1 MKLESA
7 HIRNFRMLK
16 EMDIDFEDMLSLV
29 IGKNNSG
36 KTSFL
41 IVLQRFLSESKQ
53 EFVFE
58 DFGLE
63 VQQKILELEN
73 KLLKAEGYDEIS
85 LSLKLVISYKQTD
98 SLGAASKLLLDLDS
112 SKTHLVIL
120 FEYVLIYEKYLK
132 LVKDYAEYR
141 GKGIERD
148 FQYYIS
154 NNMRK
159 SFDIRIKALEYGNE
173 GNFKII
179 TNEVVQSIISMET
192 IWAKRDVDNEQ
203 GKSKSLSVLAGKYYA
218 ANVSSDA
225 EFPELQKQ
233 LSETDRSLSGIYQG
247 IFSSIVDEIAKMSYN
262 PKEAE
267 LSVLSTL
274 SEKKIFQDN
283 TTVKYKHQDTLL
295 PEDYNGLGYLNLFAI
310 IFDIRIK
317 LNHLAKKNND
327 EENPTPLNLLFIEEP
342 EAHTHPQMQYI
353 FINNIKK
360 ILKTYC
366 EELGQDFSLQTII
379 STHSSHMVSQCDF
392 KDIKYF
398 YRETFTSVKSRS
410 LKSLYSK
417 MVNEKDDKKKEEQER
432 AYRFVKQYVTLN
444 RAELF
449 FADKAVLIEG
459 DTERILFSAMMKKID
474 DDKADLIK
482 KLKDSETDQSGK
494 IEILQ
499 TEPLLSQNISVV
511 EVGAYSHVFAVLLGF
526 LGIKTLI
533 VTDLDYA
540 KINANGRAVEC
551 EYSEA
556 TTTSNASIKFFTGKK
571 NLSDIVALSK
581 KPITLKYNEETL
593 KWEMS
598 NEGNLR
604 LVFQKE
610 ANGYQA
616 RSFED
621 AFLCDNLQFIL
632 DNKDNFAG
640 LKNRSKLGSLG
651 NDYFNMAHE
660 CINSKTAFA
669 LDILLYGGSKNE
681 QWNIPLYIKE
691 GLEWLIQ

>member
-1 MKLESA
+1 
-7 HIRNFRMLK
+7 MLK
-16 EMDIDFEDMLSLV
+16 EIDIDFENTLSLV

-41 IVLQRFLSESKQ
+41 IVLQRFLTESKP

-58 DFGLE
+58 DFSLE

-73 KLLKAEGYDEIS
+73 KMLKVEEYDEIA

-98 SLGAASKLLLDLDS
+98 NLGAASKLLLDLDS

-120 FEYVLIYEKYLK
+120 FEYALAYEKYLK

-148 FQYYIS
+148 FQYYVS
-154 NNMRK
+154 NNIRK
-159 SFDIRIKALEYGNE
+159 YFDIRIKALEYGNE
-173 GNFKII
+173 SNFKII
-179 TNEVVQSIISMET
+179 TNEVVRSIISMEM
-192 IWAKRDVDNEQ
+192 IWAKRNVDNEQ

-225 EFPELQKQ
+225 EFPELQRQ
-233 LSETDRSLSGIYQG
+233 LSETDQSLSGIYQE
-247 IFSSIVDEIAKMSYN
+247 IFLSIVDEIAQMSYN

-398 YRETFTSVKSRS
+398 YRETVTSVKSRS
-410 LKSLYSK
+410 LKCLYSK
-417 MVNEKDDKKKEEQER
+417 MVNAKDDQKKKEQER

-459 DTERILFSAMMKKID
+459 DTERILFSAMMKKMD
-474 DDKADLIK
+474 DEKADLIQ
-482 KLKDSETDQSGK
+482 KLEDSRTEQAGK
-494 IEILQ
+494 EEILQ

-511 EVGAYSHVFAVLLGF
+511 EVGAYSHIFAVLLGF

-540 KINANGRAVEC
+540 KINSKGRAAEC

-556 TTTSNASIKFFTGKK
+556 TTTSNASIKFFTGKTD
-571 NLSDIVALSK
+571 LSDIVALSQ
-581 KPITLKYNEETL
+581 KPITLKYNEEIL

-610 ANGYQA
+610 TNGYQA

-621 AFLCDNLQFIL
+621 AFLCDNLQFII
-632 DNKDNFAG
+632 DNKENFSG
-640 LKNRSKLGSLG
+640 LKNRNKLENLGS
-651 NDYFNMAHE
+651 DYFNMAHD

-681 QWNIPLYIKE
+681 KWNIPLYIKE